1 MTQMEFNRS
10 LIGMEESLKLFA
22 NSLVRNEDEVN
33 DLVQETYLKALK
45 NRTRFI
51 NSDRHN
57 LRSWLYTILKNT
69 FINQYRRKK
78 NGPFQPGETDYDQNM
93 KATHK
98 DFNPES
104 YYYDNELKNTLKNLN
119 SNLRV
124 PLEMSL
130 SGYKYREISDELNL
144 KIGTVKSRIFIS
156 KKKLQKMIDQN

>member
-78 NGPFQPGETDYDQNM
+78 NGPFQPGEMDYDQNV

-104 YYYDNELKNTLKNLN
+104 YYYNNELKNTLSNLN
-119 SNLRV
+119 SNLRI

-156 KKKLQKMIDQN
+156 KKKLQKVIDQN

>member
-1 MTQMEFNRS
+1 MTQIEFNRS
-10 LIGMEESLKLFA
+10 LIGMEDSLKLFA
-22 NSLVRNEDEVN
+22 SSLVRNEDEVN

-45 NRTRFI
+45 NRARFI
-51 NSDRHN
+51 NSDKHN

-78 NGPFQPGETDYDQNM
+78 NGPFQPGDSEYDNNVT
-93 KATHK
+93 ATHR
-98 DFNPES
+98 DYNPES
-104 YYYDNELKNTLKNLN
+104 CYYDNELKNTLNNLN

-124 PLEMSL
+124 PLQMSM

>member
-10 LIGMEESLKLFA
+10 LIGMEENLKSFA

-78 NGPFQPGETDYDQNM
+78 NGPFQPCDTENDQNV

-104 YYYDNELKNTLKNLN
+104 SYYDNELRDTLNNLS
-119 SNLRV
+119 SNLRI